1 MRNIKENPNK
11 KCFNCNKELKGYRMF
26 YCSDKCQRDSK
37 GSKKNNNGN
46 RT

>member
-1 MRNIKENPNK
+1 MKTKVKKNPNK
-11 KCFNCNKELKGYRMF
+11 KCLNCPNELKGYRMF

-37 GSKKNNNGN
+37 IKGNEN